1 MSKRK
6 GKVSKIGKSKYSYF
20 IQLDGDGHY
29 FNTKYDPKCGVGDVV
44 GVEFEPKGEQR
55 SQIKRIK
62 VLDDAGGPKGY
73 QESSGGGYSGG
84 GGGGG
89 GGSYSGGDR
98 QESIIFQSSRK
109 DALVMVG
116 LLLDQDTVKV
126 PNGDKGRIVIEELVD
141 EVTARFVKAAS
152 NPAEA
157 VKAAA
162 GVEADAESES
172 DDWDDSGPSEPASDD
187 WDDDDDWS

>member
-1 MSKRK
+1 MAKRK
-6 GKVSKIGKSKYSYF
+6 GTVSKIGKSKYSYF

-55 SQIKRIK
+55 SQIKK
-62 VLDDAGGPKGY
+62 VVTLDDKGGPKGY
-73 QESSGGGYSGG
+73 QDSGGGY

-89 GGSYSGGDR
+89 GGSYKNDNR

-109 DALVMVG
+109 DALVLVG
-116 LLLDQDTVKV
+116 LLLDHETVKV
-126 PNGDKGRIVIEELVD
+126 PKGDPGRVVIEELVD
-141 EVTARFVKAAS
+141 EVTARFIKDAS
-152 NPAEA
+152 NPSEA
-157 VKAAA
+157 FKNAKAA
-162 GVEADAESES
+162 EKDAD
-172 DDWDDSGPSEPASDD
+172 DDWDDSDDSSPSNSGD